1 MSMLLPKKWD
11 SNNSKG
17 VDNSTPPNPKEDPV
31 EVQLSKHFTL
41 DELVAT
47 SRTKY
52 AEQNREYG
60 IKNILKLK
68 EHAEFLEKV
77 RDLLGCSMLITSSVR
92 CPELN
97 TAVGGVATSQHMKC
111 EASDFVPSNMT
122 VPDAF
127 YKIFRSNLSFDQL
140 ILEEVG
146 GKQWVH
152 ISNKGLLN
160 RREALVYNGKKYVKY
175 TG

>member
-1 MSMLLPKKWD
+1 MSMLLPKKWGC
-11 SNNSKG
+11 NKNEG
-17 VDNSTPPNPKEDPV
+17 VDNSAPPTIKEDPV
-31 EVQLSKHFTL
+31 EVQLSQHFTL

-60 IKNILKLK
+60 IKNIMKLK
-68 EHAEFLEKV
+68 EHAEFLETV
-77 RDLLGCSMLITSSVR
+77 RKLLGCSMLITSSVR

-111 EASDFVPSNMT
+111 EASDFIPSNMT

-127 YKIFRSNLSFDQL
+127 YKIFQSKLSFDQL

-152 ISNKGLLN
+152 ISNVGVLN